1 MAVKK
6 ETDYKLPKKLTG
18 AIADRLK
25 DVRDRRLA
33 LQKQVDALEAEE
45 NAIKE
50 HIIQLLPKS
59 ETSGIAGAN
68 ARVTVVNKIRPQ
80 WQEAGEDGVTGWEKL
95 LKHMKKTGDWDLISH
110 ALAGA
115 AIKERWDNG
124 KTVPGVT
131 EYQYPFVSL
140 TKP

>member
-6 ETDYKLPKKLTG
+6 EIDYKLPKKVTG
-18 AIADRLK
+18 ALADRLK

-33 LQKQVDALEAEE
+33 LQKEVDALQAEE

-59 ETSGIAGAN
+59 ETSGVAGVN
-68 ARVTVVNKIRPQ
+68 ARVAVELKSRPQ
-80 WQEAGEDGVTGWEKL
+80 WEEAGEDGVAGWDKL
-95 LKHMKKTGDWDLISH
+95 LKYMKKTGDWELISH
-110 ALAGA
+110 ALAA
-115 AIKERWDNG
+115 TAVKERWENG
-124 KTVPGVT
+124 KAVPGVV

>member
-1 MAVKK
+1 MATKK
-6 ETDYKLPKKLTG
+6 DIDYKLPKKVTG
-18 AIADRLK
+18 ALADRLK

-33 LQKQVDALEAEE
+33 LQKQVDALESEE

-59 ETSGIAGAN
+59 ETSGVAGVN
-68 ARVTVVNKIRPQ
+68 ARVAVVLKSRPQ
-80 WQEAGEDGVTGWEKL
+80 WEEVSEDGVTGWEKL

-110 ALAGA
+110 ALAA
-115 AIKERWDNG
+115 SAIKERWDNG